1 MDQFSQLAFK
11 KTAVEY
17 VIPSSAPVQYSEL
30 SLSEFELTT
39 VTEVLSAIS
48 HLNILDRVDGME

>member
-17 VIPSSAPVQYSEL
+17 VMPSSDPVQYSEL
-30 SLSEFELTT
+30 SLSELELTT
-39 VTEVLSAIS
+39 VTEVIS
-48 HLNILDRVDGME
+48 VIFHLNILDLVDGME